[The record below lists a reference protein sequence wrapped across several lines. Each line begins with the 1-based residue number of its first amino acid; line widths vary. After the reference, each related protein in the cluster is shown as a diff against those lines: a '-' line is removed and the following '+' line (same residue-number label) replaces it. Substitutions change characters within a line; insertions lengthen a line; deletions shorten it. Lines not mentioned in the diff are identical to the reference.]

1 MKRGMCIMM
10 LLLACAFAHVRAQNP
25 PAVVGPSLLD
35 PLSKP
40 RRWMGA
46 ASATVF
52 TPSLGRQDYFGFAG
66 GNSEIPGDC
75 GNRLQNTID
84 LYRSTL
90 GGRPAPLTYQ
100 GLGRPT
106 LSRARSFTSGDSFP
120 RCIYISGLLIILL
133 IVPLQ
138 ALVSRSLPTLD
149 RGGMVT
155 WYLPE
160 GSNAPAQ
167 EVNKPLE

>member
-1 MKRGMCIMM
+1 MPRGMCIVL
-10 LLLACAFAHVRAQNP
+10 LLLACAFAHVHAQNP

-52 TPSLGRQDYFGFAG
+52 SSSLGRQDYFGFAG
-66 GNSEIPGDC
+66 GDTGLPGDC
-75 GNRLQNTID
+75 ANVLQNTID
-84 LYRSTL
+84 LYKSTL
-90 GGRPAPLTYQ
+90 GGKPTPMTYP

-106 LSRARSFTSGDSFP
+106 LSKARSFTSGASFS
-120 RCIYISGLLIILL
+120 RRIYISSLLINLL
-133 IVPLQ
+133 QVSVSPSPPTQ
-138 ALVSRSLPTLD
+138 A

-155 WYLPE
+155 
-160 GSNAPAQ
+160 
-167 EVNKPLE
+167 